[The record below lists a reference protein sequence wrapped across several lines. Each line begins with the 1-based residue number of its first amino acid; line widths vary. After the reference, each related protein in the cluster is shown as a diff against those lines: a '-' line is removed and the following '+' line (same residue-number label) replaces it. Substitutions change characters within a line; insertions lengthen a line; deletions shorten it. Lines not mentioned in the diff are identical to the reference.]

1 MGLLTPSK
9 NEILLLQRQF
19 EEKCRMIGVEG
30 FYYEVKDLN
39 LSLTSKWDNIHFY
52 DPIKINFLFE
62 DMPNPKT
69 LRNLNWWDDNEDTT
83 PPIAY
88 LPWHVNK
95 DKEHSN
101 YVLKPAVGSK
111 LELPDPLGGGSR
123 FYEIVEVNANT
134 IYLVY
139 SIVKLTPLRQ
149 SVAAD
154 TINVVPAPVININE
168 DTAPVPDTNSQVTDP
183 HTSEH
188 MDTNEAPSNH
198 DDTLSPKST
207 DYQIINKPEPK
218 EQPKR
223 PDSGYSFINVTPRIK
238 R

>member
-1 MGLLTPSK
+1 MGLLTPSNK
-9 NEILLLQRQF
+9 ERLLLQRQF
-19 EEKCRMIGVEG
+19 EEKARMIGVEG
-30 FYYEVKDLN
+30 FYYEVKELN
-39 LSLTSKWDNIHFY
+39 LSITGKWDNINFY

-62 DMPNPKT
+62 DMPNPRT
-69 LRNLNWWDDNEDTT
+69 LRNLNWWDDNDDTT

-101 YVLKPAVGSK
+101 YELKPVVGSK
-111 LELPDPLGGGSR
+111 IELPDPLGGSSR

-149 SVAAD
+149 SVAAE
-154 TINVVPAPVININE
+154 TIPVVTVIDHEGNTNQVPE
-168 DTAPVPDTNSQVTDP
+168 DGSQVTDP
-183 HTSEH
+183 HTSDA
-188 MDTNEAPSNH
+188 MDTSEAPSH
-198 DDTLSPKST
+198 VDDTLSPGST
-207 DYQIINKPEPK
+207 DYQIIKKPEPK
-218 EQPKR
+218 EEPKR
-223 PDSGYSFINVTPRIK
+223 PDSGYNFVSVIPGLK

>member
-1 MGLLTPSK
+1 MGLLTPSNK
-9 NEILLLQRQF
+9 ERLLLQRQF

-39 LSLTSKWDNIHFY
+39 LSLTSKWDNIHYF

-88 LPWHVNK
+88 LPWHINNR
-95 DKEHSN
+95 KEGSN
-101 YVLKPAVGSK
+101 YELKPAVGSK
-111 LELPDPLGGGSR
+111 LELPDPLGGESR

-149 SVAAD
+149 SVAAE
-154 TINVVPAPVININE
+154 TINVVPVI
-168 DTAPVPDTNSQVTDP
+168 DTSGNTAQVPDNESQVTDP
-183 HTSEH
+183 HTAEH
-188 MDTNEAPSNH
+188 METEEAPSTQ
-198 DDTLSPKST
+198 DSTLSPGST

-218 EQPKR
+218 EEPKR
-223 PDSGYSFINVTPRIK
+223 PDSGYSFINVRPSLNR
-238 R
+238 

>member
-1 MGLLTPSK
+1 MGLLTPSNK
-9 NEILLLQRQF
+9 ERLLLQRQF

-39 LSLTSKWDNIHFY
+39 LSLTSKWDNIHFFE
-52 DPIKINFLFE
+52 PIKINFLFE

-69 LRNLNWWDDNEDTT
+69 LRNLHWWDDNDDST

-95 DKEHSN
+95 DAEHSN
-101 YVLKPAVGSK
+101 YELKPTVGSK
-111 LELPDPLGGGSR
+111 IELPDPLGGDSR

-134 IYLVY
+134 IYLIY
-139 SIVKLTPLRQ
+139 SIVKLTPLRY
-149 SVAAD
+149 STAAE
-154 TINVVPAPVININE
+154 TINVVPVV
-168 DTAPVPDTNSQVTDP
+168 DTDGSYEHQVQDEPSQVTDP
-183 HTSEH
+183 HTAEH
-188 MDTNEAPSNH
+188 METEEAPSQQ
-198 DDTLSPKST
+198 DETLSPGST

-218 EQPKR
+218 EESKR
-223 PDSGYSFINVTPRIK
+223 PDSGYTFLNVDGRLK